1 MGIVFKQTS
10 WNIVTI
16 TVAILIGGVNTLYFY
31 PEFLREQY
39 YGLVVF
45 LLATSNLLQPL
56 MSFGAQHTIIKFFS
70 SFKNSKEK
78 DEFLSSI
85 IFLPLFFILPVCFL
99 VVQFHDL
106 IAEFLS
112 VKNPIIKS
120 YVWVIFLVS
129 FATSYFEVFYA
140 WSRVQFKSIFGN
152 ILKEIY
158 PRIAVFILL
167 FLVSIDILTKEN
179 FVWWLTGLYYIRLI
193 IMIIYSLF
201 LYTPKFSVKIPN
213 NFKEIL
219 SYSIYILLAGSAASF
234 LIDIDKYMIPQKQA
248 ISQTAYYAVAVF
260 IATVVEIP
268 GRAMFQ
274 IINPLV
280 AKALNEENFV
290 ELKNLYK
297 QSSENL
303 LIVCGLFFLLINLN
317 IDSFYMLLNN
327 QEYSDASL
335 VVLIISSAKLIQMS
349 FGCGPAI
356 LATSK
361 FYKITLPFSIAMA
374 VSVYFLNDYLI
385 DLYGING
392 AAISTFIVL
401 LIFTV
406 LKIIYIRYK
415 VKLQPF
421 NFNSIKIFTSI
432 LLIYFFN
439 SYINLELS
447 PLIEIIIRSVII
459 LMTYVIIIYFFGVSK
474 KMKDLLNTNF

>member
-16 TVAILIGGVNTLYFY
+16 TVAILIGGINTLYFY

-70 SFKNSKEK
+70 SFKNVKEK

-213 NFKEIL
+213 NYKEIL

-317 IDSFYMLLNN
+317 IDSFYMFLNN

-447 PLIEIIIRSVII
+447 PLIEIIIRSIII
-459 LMTYVIIIYFFGVSK
+459 LITYVLVIYFFGVSK

>member
-16 TVAILIGGVNTLYFY
+16 TVAILIGGINTLYFY

-70 SFKNSKEK
+70 SFKNVKEK

-193 IMIIYSLF
+193 IIIIYSLF

-327 QEYSDASL
+327 QEYSNASL

-447 PLIEIIIRSVII
+447 PLIEIIIRSIII
-459 LMTYVIIIYFFGVSK
+459 LITYVLVIYFFGVSK

>member
-16 TVAILIGGVNTLYFY
+16 TVAILIGGINTLYFY

-85 IFLPLFFILPVCFL
+85 IFLPLFFILPICFL

-140 WSRVQFKSIFGN
+140 WSRVHFKSIFGN

-317 IDSFYMLLNN
+317 IDSFYMFLNN

-447 PLIEIIIRSVII
+447 PLIEIIIRSIII

>member
-70 SFKNSKEK
+70 SFKNIKEK

-85 IFLPLFFILPVCFL
+85 IFLPLFFILPICFL

-179 FVWWLTGLYYIRLI
+179 FVWWLTGLYYIRLA

-317 IDSFYMLLNN
+317 IDSFYMFLNN

-447 PLIEIIIRSVII
+447 PLIEIIIRSIII
-459 LMTYVIIIYFFGVSK
+459 LITYVLVIYFFGVSK

>member
-16 TVAILIGGVNTLYFY
+16 TVAILIGGINTLYFY

-70 SFKNSKEK
+70 SFKNIKEK

-193 IMIIYSLF
+193 IIIIYSLF

-447 PLIEIIIRSVII
+447 PLIEIIIRSIII
-459 LMTYVIIIYFFGVSK
+459 LITYVLVIYFFGVSK

>member
-16 TVAILIGGVNTLYFY
+16 TVAILIGGINTLYFY

-70 SFKNSKEK
+70 SFKNIKEK

-85 IFLPLFFILPVCFL
+85 IFLPLFFILPICFL

-140 WSRVQFKSIFGN
+140 WSRVHFKSIFGN

-213 NFKEIL
+213 NYKEIL

-317 IDSFYMLLNN
+317 IDSFYMFLNN

-447 PLIEIIIRSVII
+447 PLIEIIIRSIII
-459 LMTYVIIIYFFGVSK
+459 LITYVLVIDFFGVSK

>member
-16 TVAILIGGVNTLYFY
+16 TVAILIGGINTLYFY

-70 SFKNSKEK
+70 SFKNVKEK

-179 FVWWLTGLYYIRLI
+179 FVWWLTGLYYIRLA

-280 AKALNEENFV
+280 AKALNEENFI
-290 ELKNLYK
+290 ELKNLYS

-327 QEYSDASL
+327 QEYSNASL

-447 PLIEIIIRSVII
+447 PLIEIIIRSIII
-459 LMTYVIIIYFFGVSK
+459 LITYVFIIYFFGVSK

>member
-1 MGIVFKQTS
+1 
-10 WNIVTI
+10 
-16 TVAILIGGVNTLYFY
+16 
-31 PEFLREQY
+31 
-39 YGLVVF
+39 
-45 LLATSNLLQPL
+45 

-70 SFKNSKEK
+70 SFKNIKEK

-193 IMIIYSLF
+193 IIIIYSLF

-317 IDSFYMLLNN
+317 IDSFYMFLNN

-447 PLIEIIIRSVII
+447 PLIEIIIRSIII
-459 LMTYVIIIYFFGVSK
+459 LITYVLVIYFFGVSK

>member
-1 MGIVFKQTS
+1 
-10 WNIVTI
+10 
-16 TVAILIGGVNTLYFY
+16 
-31 PEFLREQY
+31 
-39 YGLVVF
+39 
-45 LLATSNLLQPL
+45 

-70 SFKNSKEK
+70 SFKNIKEK

-85 IFLPLFFILPVCFL
+85 IFLPLFFILPICFL

-140 WSRVQFKSIFGN
+140 WSRVHFKSIFGN

-213 NFKEIL
+213 NYKEIL

-317 IDSFYMLLNN
+317 IDSFYMFLNN

-447 PLIEIIIRSVII
+447 PLIEIIIRSIII
-459 LMTYVIIIYFFGVSK
+459 LITYVLVIYFFGVSK